1 MTKVNF
7 KNGLIALAICLVIV
21 SCGGRGGNQQNVV
34 GDIEKKA
41 EKVVEA
47 KSTSSGW
54 ENNEFTKQL
63 PAPEISISAAGESS
77 MGYSANFGN
86 ATLEQV
92 QTYAAKVKSAG
103 FNVEVYESADDT
115 YSFSAKNASGW
126 SVLITWRQ
134 GQSGVLI
141 SKPK

>member
-7 KNGLIALAICLVIV
+7 KNGLIALTISLAIV
-21 SCGGRGGNQQNVV
+21 SCGGGNQQKVV
-34 GDIEKKA
+34 GDIEKNA

-54 ENNEFTKQL
+54 ESNEFTKQL
-63 PAPEISISAAGESS
+63 PTPEISISAAGESS
-77 MGYSANFGN
+77 MGYSANFSN

-92 QTYAAKVKSAG
+92 KTYTAKVKTAG
-103 FNVEVYESADDT
+103 FNVEVYESDDDA

-126 SVLITWRQ
+126 SVLITWRKE
-134 GQSGVLI
+134 QSGVLI